1 MNDLARRIQRTYLTL
16 LLGNTLAASFIWG
29 INTLFLLDAGLSNFE
44 AFAAN
49 AFFTGG
55 MMLFEIPTGV
65 VADTWG
71 RRVSYLLGTIALAA
85 STLLY
90 YLLWVAEA
98 PFWEWAVVSMLL
110 GLGFTFFSGAVEAW
124 LVDALHFA
132 GYEGG
137 LESVLGRGQMIMG
150 VAMLGGSVAGG
161 VIAQATSLGVPFL
174 MRVGVLLVMF
184 AVAWRLMRDL
194 GFTPAESA
202 SPLRATK
209 TVFDASLQYG
219 LKNPPVRWMMLA
231 APFSGGVGIYT
242 FYALQPYL
250 LELYGD
256 PNAYSVAGL
265 AAAIVA
271 GSQILGGY
279 AAPRIRRLFDKRTTS
294 LILGALVS
302 AAILALLALVGS
314 FWLALALLVVWGL
327 VFAADMPIRQAYL
340 NDMIPSQQRATVL
353 SFDSLMNSSGGVVI
367 QPALGK
373 AADATSYGTS
383 FAFGALFQLLA
394 VPFLLRSRRE
404 GAPADRAVSL
414 AEVTEPPEATAA
426 TPVGELADREQ
437 VDDEDERLVRRD
449 HAARSPSA
457 VGHGG
462 RDRQLAPAADLHAL
476 HARVPA
482 GDDLALPELELEGLS
497 AVPGRVELLAGREGN
512 SNVVH
517 RDLRAAG
524 GLVAIADGE
533 VLDAQL
539 EGDVPLW
546 FIDLGLVDLRAFG

>member
-29 INTLFLLDAGLSNFE
+29 INTLFLLDAGLSNLE

-49 AFFTGG
+49 AFFTAG

-71 RRVSYLLGTIALAA
+71 RRVSYLLGTLALAG

-90 YLLWVAEA
+90 YFLWVAEA

-124 LVDALHFA
+124 LVDALQFA

-137 LESVLGRGQMIMG
+137 LEIVLGRGQMVSGI
-150 VAMLGGSVAGG
+150 AILGGSVAGG

-174 MRVGVLLVMF
+174 LRVGVLLVMF
-184 AVAWRLMRDL
+184 VVAWRLMHDL
-194 GFTPAESA
+194 GFTPARSA

-209 TVFDASLQYG
+209 TVFDASLEYG
-219 LKNPPVRWMMLA
+219 LKSPPVRWMMLA
-231 APFSGGVGIYT
+231 APFTAGVGIYT
-242 FYALQPYL
+242 FYAMQPYL

-256 PNAYSVAGL
+256 PNAYSIAGL
-265 AAAIVA
+265 AAAVVA

-279 AAPRIRRLFDKRTTS
+279 AAPRIRRLFEKRTTA

-302 AAILALLALVGS
+302 AAILALFALVGS

-327 VFAADMPIRQAYL
+327 VFAASTPIRQAYL

-353 SFDSLMNSSGGVVI
+353 SFDSLMGSSGGVVI
-367 QPALGK
+367 QPVLGK

-394 VPFLLRSRRE
+394 VPFLFRSRRE
-404 GAPADRAVSL
+404 GASADRAVSL
-414 AEVTEPPEATAA
+414 GEPTEPLEATAA
-426 TPVGELADREQ
+426 TPLQ
-437 VDDEDERLVRRD
+437 
-449 HAARSPSA
+449 
-457 VGHGG
+457 
-462 RDRQLAPAADLHAL
+462 
-476 HARVPA
+476 
-482 GDDLALPELELEGLS
+482 
-497 AVPGRVELLAGREGN
+497 
-512 SNVVH
+512 
-517 RDLRAAG
+517 
-524 GLVAIADGE
+524 
-533 VLDAQL
+533 
-539 EGDVPLW
+539 
-546 FIDLGLVDLRAFG
+546 